1 MKQITDS
8 EFEQATASGRV
19 LVDFYTTWCQPCKA
33 LAPILE
39 NLEAATSTVTFVKI
53 NIDEETLHAGRNH
66 VTSMPTLI
74 LFEDGYETKRY
85 VGLMSALALK
95 EWLGV

>member
-1 MKQITDS
+1 MKQITDF
-8 EFEQATASGRV
+8 EFETTIASGRV
-19 LVDFYTTWCQPCKA
+19 LVDFYTTWCQPCNA

-39 NLEAATSTVTFVKI
+39 NLEATTNTVTFVKI
-53 NIDEETLHAGRNH
+53 NIDEETLHASRNH

-85 VGLMSALALK
+85 VGLMSAPTLK

>member
-8 EFEQATASGRV
+8 EFEQTIASGRV
-19 LVDFYTTWCQPCKA
+19 LVDFYTTWCQPCKT

-39 NLEAATSTVTFVKI
+39 NLEATTSAVTFVKI
-53 NIDEETLHAGRNH
+53 NIDEETLHANRNH

-85 VGLMSALALK
+85 VGLMSVPALK